1 MSAAAAAAATCCPTA
16 AQHFKYG
23 GAEDEKTEKIF
34 VSDSSAI
41 RLVAA
46 LFHRYRSQGG
56 RQRRRKA
63 PHYPAFPFS

>member
-1 MSAAAAAAATCCPTA
+1 MSAAAAATCCPTA

-56 RQRRRKA
+56 A
-63 PHYPAFPFS
+63 AAAA